1 MDTVGKHLYV
11 LDENFCPHRL
21 QNVPGFL
28 VRSGNGFKFTTEP
41 RVALTE
47 MEVAEGDAWSHF
59 VVALGTDGI
68 FRRIVPAAGADGVLK
83 ADGNGHWTFADI
95 SSQFVIPDPLTVGT
109 INVSNLNAGVTDFSD
124 VVTFSVI
131 GTDTITQQIGLN
143 SSNELVIG
151 TIPTISVAS
160 FFENQN
166 LTDSGTPN
174 WHPASASDYCTIGNE
189 LADPDGIASVVD
201 SKTIRV
207 DQAGDY
213 LIRWRGNFDG
223 WKPSANNELDA
234 INNAKRPG
242 IWLVVNNS
250 VVDWGTK
257 STFQTRWRGSP
268 VFGEYFAQ
276 GLAVN
281 STIKL
286 QLNGSIQ
293 MGTSATEYPNRT
305 GLTGVGLTLSK
316 VK

>member
-11 LDENFCPHRL
+11 LDENFCPRRV
-21 QNVPGFL
+21 QNGAGFL
-28 VRSGNGFKFTTEP
+28 ARSGSGFKWTTEP

-47 MEVAEGDAWSHF
+47 MEVADGDTFSHI

-68 FRRIVPAAGADGVLK
+68 FRRILPATGATGLL
-83 ADGNGHWTFADI
+83 AANGNGAWTLEPLGT
-95 SSQFVIPDPLTVGT
+95 QPIPDPLTVGT
-109 INVSNLNAGVTDFSD
+109 INVSTLNAGATNISD

-143 SSNELVIG
+143 ASNELVIG
-151 TIPTISVAS
+151 SVPTVSVAS

-166 LTDSGTPN
+166 LTDAGTPN
-174 WHPASASDYCTIGNE
+174 WYPASASDYCVIGNE
-189 LADPDGIASVVD
+189 LSDPDGIASVVD
-201 SKTIRV
+201 SRTIRV

-223 WKPSANNELDA
+223 WKPSASVELDA
-234 INNAKRPG
+234 ISNAKRPG

-250 VVDWGTK
+250 VVDWGNK
-257 STFQTRWRGSP
+257 SVFQTRWRGSP
-268 VFGEYFAQ
+268 VSGDYFAQ

-293 MGTSATEYPNRT
+293 TGTSSADYPNRT
-305 GLTGVGLTLSK
+305 GLTGVGLVIEK
-316 VK
+316 IK